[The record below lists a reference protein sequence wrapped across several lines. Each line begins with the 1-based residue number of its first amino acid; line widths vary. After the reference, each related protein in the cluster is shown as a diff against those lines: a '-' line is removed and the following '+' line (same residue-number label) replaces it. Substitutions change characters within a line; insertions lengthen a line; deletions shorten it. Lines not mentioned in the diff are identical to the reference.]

1 MNKVKRV
8 AIYARVS
15 TDEQDKGLQLTAL
28 RELAI
33 QRGWELKTE
42 YVDHGVS
49 SRNVRPQLESLM
61 RDAQKHKFE
70 VVAVWK
76 FDRFARSTRELVFAL
91 EQFQSWGI
99 DFVSVTQSIDTSGPM
114 GRLVYAVL
122 AGIAEFE
129 RDLIRERVVAG
140 MKEAKRKG
148 KHCGRPMIEFDV
160 DQAAELRRAGMSWR
174 KLATSTG
181 VPVHLLRA
189 RLAAMIP

>member
-1 MNKVKRV
+1 MNKAKRV
-8 AIYARVS
+8 ALYARVS
-15 TDEQDKGLQLTAL
+15 TDGQDESMQLTAL
-28 RELAI
+28 RDMVS
-33 QRGWELKTE
+33 QRRWEVTRE
-42 YVDHGVS
+42 YIDHGVS

-61 RDAQKHKFE
+61 RDAQKHKFD

-99 DFVSVTQSIDTSGPM
+99 DFVSVTQSIDTSGLM

-122 AGIAEFE
+122 AAIAEFE

-140 MKEAKRKG
+140 MREARRKG
-148 KHCGRPMIEFDV
+148 KHCDRPMIEFDV

-189 RLAAMIP
+189 RLSQTVP